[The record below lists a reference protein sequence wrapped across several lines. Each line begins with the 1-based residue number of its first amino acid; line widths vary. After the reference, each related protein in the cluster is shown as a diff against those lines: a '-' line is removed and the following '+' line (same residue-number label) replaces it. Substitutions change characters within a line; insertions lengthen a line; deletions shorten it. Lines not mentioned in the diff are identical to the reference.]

1 MKNAICAELYKLRH
15 NRLLWF
21 VPVLYAAMGFYSG
34 LYEHEVMNT
43 YRGLEL
49 FSLTELAGLF
59 LPFAVTTVTGYVT
72 GGDFSRRT
80 VQNALSVGTDRKSYY
95 FSRLLVQGLLTG
107 ALFLVIWLPHIVCH
121 LILPR
126 GNTQAVIALL
136 ASKLM
141 VYMAVL
147 LLQLLAYVSVM
158 NAVCYFVKKPLSAI
172 VAGIILVYL
181 EMILRQVATQ
191 NGVGFIRELV
201 RFSPANVIHGFFAYA
216 YYDRVFTGEFLG
228 YGISAVFLMIISS
241 AAGYIRFEYGGD

>member
-1 MKNAICAELYKLRH
+1 MKNAIQAELYKLRRD
-15 NRLLWF
+15 RLIWF
-21 VPVLYAAMGFYSG
+21 VPVLYAAMGLYSG

-59 LPFAVTTVTGYVT
+59 LPFAVATVTGYAI

-126 GNTQAVIALL
+126 GNTQVRIALL
-136 ASKLM
+136 VPKLM

-158 NAVCYFVKKPLSAI
+158 NAVCYFVKNPLSAI

-181 EMILRQVATQ
+181 EMILRQAATQ
-191 NGVGFIRELV
+191 NEVGFIRELV
-201 RFSPANVIHGFFAYA
+201 LFSPANVIHGFFAHA
-216 YYDRVFTGEFLG
+216 YYDRVFTGQFLG
-228 YGISAVFLMIISS
+228 YGISAVLLITISS
-241 AAGYIRFEYGGD
+241 AAGYIRFGYGGD

>member
-15 NRLLWF
+15 DRLLWF
-21 VPVLYAAMGFYSG
+21 VPVLYAAMGLYSG
-34 LYEHEVMNT
+34 FYEHEVMNT

-49 FSLTELAGLF
+49 FSLTELEGLF
-59 LPFAVTTVTGYVT
+59 LPFAVTTLTGYVT

-80 VQNALSVGTDRKSYY
+80 IQNALSVGTNRKSYY

-107 ALFLVIWLPHIVCH
+107 ALFLIVWLPHIVCH

-126 GNTQAVIALL
+126 GNTQVRIAFLVPKLL
-136 ASKLM
+136 

-147 LLQLLAYVSVM
+147 FLQLLAYVSVM
-158 NAVCYFVKKPLSAI
+158 NTVCYFVKKPLSAI

-181 EMILRQVATQ
+181 EMILRQAAAL
-191 NGVGFIRELV
+191 NGVGLIREIV

-228 YGISAVFLMIISS
+228 YGVSAVLLILAGC
-241 AAGYIRFEYGGD
+241 AAGYGRFEYGGD